1 MEVEVVQK
9 RCREGQERNGGEAE
23 NPFQVL
29 RKGQHGGLKREKRG
43 GRITTAHTPR
53 CTRDASRK
61 YSV

>member
-29 RKGQHGGLKREKRG
+29 RKGQHGGFKREKRQG
-43 GRITTAHTPR
+43 AHNHSPHPTMH
-53 CTRDASRK
+53 A
-61 YSV
+61 